1 MAIPNVVDTTPV
13 ERPTEPLSEAMNI
26 ANAQEEILKLMD
38 ADEAQPV
45 VAEDQPVEETESQPV
60 EEEEVLEEEAEISE
74 SESEEEYEDEDEEY
88 EATDN
93 RDAEGQ
99 ETEMYTIKVDGQDV
113 EVSLEELQQ
122 GYSRQSDYTK
132 KTQELS
138 EERRTIDAER
148 AEYQNGL
155 NQLMQQRQQY
165 EQALCQLGQQ
175 LSQNMS
181 KFQNVDWQ
189 RLKNEDPLEYVTKRD
204 EFREEQE
211 RIKSVHYHQQQV
223 QVQQQQEMEQI
234 RQKAVAEEI
243 GKLGTLIPEWND
255 PDAQPKIAKDIMDY
269 GVTSGF
275 TREEMEGLVDSRSV
289 YLIHKAMK
297 YDALQNADLKNKKVK
312 NKPKMAKSGAK
323 RPKSDAKRRRKAE
336 LSKQLNSSGKVADAA
351 KLLEDIF

>member
-1 MAIPNVVDTTPV
+1 MA
-13 ERPTEPLSEAMNI
+13 
-26 ANAQEEILKLMD
+26 
-38 ADEAQPV
+38 
-45 VAEDQPVEETESQPV
+45 
-60 EEEEVLEEEAEISE
+60 
-74 SESEEEYEDEDEEY
+74 
-88 EATDN
+88 
-93 RDAEGQ
+93 
-99 ETEMYTIKVDGQDV
+99 
-113 EVSLEELQQ
+113 
-122 GYSRQSDYTK
+122 
-132 KTQELS
+132 
-138 EERRTIDAER
+138 
-148 AEYQNGL
+148 
-155 NQLMQQRQQY
+155 QRQQY
-165 EQALCQLGQQ
+165 EQALGQLGQQ

-243 GKLGTLIPEWND
+243 GKLGKLIPEWND

-275 TREEMEGLVDSRSV
+275 TKEEMEGLVDSRSV

-312 NKPKMAKSGAK
+312 NKPKMTKSGAK

>member
-60 EEEEVLEEEAEISE
+60 EEEEVLEEEAEVSE
-74 SESEEEYEDEDEEY
+74 SESEEYEDEDEEY

-155 NQLMQQRQQY
+155 NQLMAQRQQY
-165 EQALCQLGQQ
+165 EQALGQLGQQ

-243 GKLGTLIPEWND
+243 GKLGKLIPEWND
-255 PDAQPKIAKDIMDY
+255 PDAQPKIAKNIMDY

-275 TREEMEGLVDSRSV
+275 TIEEMEGLVDSRSV

-312 NKPKMAKSGAK
+312 NKPKMTKSGAK

>member
-1 MAIPNVVDTTPV
+1 MAIPNMVDTTPV

-60 EEEEVLEEEAEISE
+60 EEEEVLEEEAEVSE
-74 SESEEEYEDEDEEY
+74 SESEEYEDEDEEY

-155 NQLMQQRQQY
+155 NQLMAQRQQY
-165 EQALCQLGQQ
+165 EQALGQLGQQ

-243 GKLGTLIPEWND
+243 GKLGKLIPEWND
-255 PDAQPKIAKDIMDY
+255 PDAQPKIAKNIMDY

-275 TREEMEGLVDSRSV
+275 TIEEMEGLVDSRSV

-312 NKPKMAKSGAK
+312 NKPKMTKSGAK

>member
-1 MAIPNVVDTTPV
+1 
-13 ERPTEPLSEAMNI
+13 
-26 ANAQEEILKLMD
+26 
-38 ADEAQPV
+38 
-45 VAEDQPVEETESQPV
+45 
-60 EEEEVLEEEAEISE
+60 
-74 SESEEEYEDEDEEY
+74 
-88 EATDN
+88 
-93 RDAEGQ
+93 
-99 ETEMYTIKVDGQDV
+99 MYTIKVDGQDV

-155 NQLMQQRQQY
+155 NQLMAQRQQY
-165 EQALCQLGQQ
+165 EQALGQLGQQ

-255 PDAQPKIAKDIMDY
+255 PDAQPKIAKNIMDY

-312 NKPKMAKSGAK
+312 NKPKMTKSGAK

>member
-45 VAEDQPVEETESQPV
+45 VAEDQPVEETESQPE
-60 EEEEVLEEEAEISE
+60 EEEEVLEEEAEVSE
-74 SESEEEYEDEDEEY
+74 SESEEYEDEDEEY

-99 ETEMYTIKVDGQDV
+99 ETEMYTIKVDGQDI

-155 NQLMQQRQQY
+155 NQLMAQRQQY
-165 EQALCQLGQQ
+165 EQALGQLGQQ

-243 GKLGTLIPEWND
+243 GKLGKLIPEWND
-255 PDAQPKIAKDIMDY
+255 PDAQPKIAKNIMDY

-275 TREEMEGLVDSRSV
+275 TIEEMEGLVDSRSV

-312 NKPKMAKSGAK
+312 NKPKMTKSGAK